1 MSTVDEEAVD
11 FSPALMALNAF
22 DSPRLALRGRIVT
35 MTGTVIDDGILYIED
50 GAIAAV
56 QEASADAPDG
66 FDGVD
71 AIDTGG
77 TMYPGMLDL
86 HNHLVYNVLA
96 VWEVPKKYANRN
108 QWQKARGYAE
118 QVKAPM
124 GAMAF
129 HGPTIPAIVRYV
141 ETKALVSGTTAVQGM
156 KSRFQG
162 TSPYFTGAVRNF
174 ESTGDKNLPAALTRI
189 GDVKLDEPDD
199 VDKFRNSLARA
210 AAKNAAMF
218 YHLCEGVDDV
228 TRSHYTGLAGKKLVD
243 RSMAAI
249 HCLALNEDDFTEFD
263 GFGSHIVWSPFSNSL
278 LYGQTIHPKQLEK
291 RKFTVGCDWS
301 PSGSKNLLEEL
312 KVAWLTIEANH
323 AKISAR
329 TLVEGVTINAAKAVG
344 WDKKLGSLEDGKY
357 ADVVVIA
364 GTDGDPY
371 EHLIFATERDVRLV
385 LIAGYARYG
394 DTELMD
400 AMPTASD
407 DALIETLTVGGVE
420 KKLDNVDPASKLNIT
435 YSEARK
441 RLVRAT
447 SDLRSLAD
455 EAATLSAAGGEEFEP
470 LLLDNEDD
478 EPDDLASLLA
488 AVEMPASVPLDGLTV
503 VDDPEHFERLSRV
516 KHLPEHLK
524 KLRELYE

>member
-1 MSTVDEEAVD
+1 MSTVEEEVADV
-11 FSPALMALNAF
+11 SPALMALNAF

-35 MTGTVIDDGILYIED
+35 LTDDVIDDGVLYIE
-50 GAIAAV
+50 GGVIAAV
-56 QEASADAPDG
+56 QEADAPAPDG
-66 FDGVD
+66 FDGVET
-71 AIDTGG
+71 IDTGG
-77 TMYPGMLDL
+77 TLYPGMLDL

-96 VWEVPKKYANRN
+96 VWEVPKQYKNRN
-108 QWQKARGYAE
+108 QWQKAMSYAE

-124 GAMAF
+124 GAMAS

-156 KSRFQG
+156 RSRFQK

-174 ESTGDKNLPAALTRI
+174 ESTGDKDLPAALTRI
-189 GDVKLDEPDD
+189 GDVKTDD
-199 VDKFRNSLARA
+199 PEDVEKFRNSLERA

-228 TRSHYTGLAGKKLVD
+228 TRSHYTALAGESLVGK
-243 RSMAAI
+243 SMAAI
-249 HCLALNEDDFTEFD
+249 HCLALNDDDFTQFD

-278 LYGQTIHPKQLEK
+278 LYGQTIDPKRLES

-312 KVAWLTIEANH
+312 KVAWLTVQANE
-323 AKISAR
+323 AKISAK
-329 TLVEGVTINAAKAVG
+329 TLVEGVTKNAARAVG
-344 WDKKLGSLEDGKY
+344 WDKKLGTLEAGKY

-394 DTELMD
+394 DADLMD

-407 DALIETLTVGGVE
+407 AVESLTVGGVD
-420 KKLDNVDPASKLNIT
+420 KKLDNVDPASKLKIT
-435 YSEARK
+435 YGEAK
-441 RLVRAT
+441 QRLEKAT
-447 SDLRSLAD
+447 SNLPALAE
-455 EAATLSAAGGEEFEP
+455 EAVLSAGAGDVEP
-470 LLLDNEDD
+470 LLLDNEDED
-478 EPDDLASLLA
+478 TEELASLLA
-488 AVEMPASVPLDGLTV
+488 AVTMPESIPLDALTV
-503 VDDPEHFERLSRV
+503 VDDAEHFARLERIG
-516 KHLPEHLK
+516 HLPAHLK
-524 KLRELYE
+524 KLRELYPGVR